1 MIRFL
6 ARAGAS
12 CDLLRCQSEEEIAMF
27 ERLLE
32 RVLFASRW
40 LLAPFFLLLVAGL
53 LALLVKAVQHT
64 YAVGAHL
71 WAASDSQVIVDLLG
85 YIDLTLTAS
94 LIVIVIF
101 SGYENFVS
109 RFDVDREGNWPT
121 WLTKTDFGGL
131 KLKLLSSI
139 VAIAAIQLLRAFMDI
154 RNTPDRDLKWYVIVL
169 LTFVVSG
176 VLLALIDRL
185 ASDKRGP
192 PPHG

>member
-12 CDLLRCQSEEEIAMF
+12 CDLLRCQSEEEIVMF

-109 RFDVDREGNWPT
+109 RFDEDREGNWPT

-185 ASDKRGP
+185 ASDKPGP